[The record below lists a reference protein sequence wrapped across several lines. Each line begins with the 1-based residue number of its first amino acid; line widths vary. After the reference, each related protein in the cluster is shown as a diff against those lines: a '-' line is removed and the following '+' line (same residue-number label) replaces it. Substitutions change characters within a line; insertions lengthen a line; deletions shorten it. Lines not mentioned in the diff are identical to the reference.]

1 MYERILVPTD
11 GSDGTAA
18 ALEHAL
24 DIAQARGATVHAL
37 SVVDQRVRLA
47 AGDEQRD
54 AIENSLHDRAIAAV
68 EDVAE
73 AARDADV
80 AVTTA
85 VRKGVPYRCI
95 LDYADEHD
103 VDLVVMGTH
112 GRTGRDKLESLGSV
126 TERVVQSTNRPVL
139 VVNI

>member
-1 MYERILVPTD
+1 MYDSILVPTD
-11 GSDGTAA
+11 GSEGTAV

-24 DIAQARGATVHAL
+24 DIAKTRDATVHAL
-37 SVVDQRVRLA
+37 SVVDRRIRMA
-47 AGDEQRD
+47 AGVEQRE
-54 AIENSLHDRAIAAV
+54 AVANSLHDRAIEAV
-68 EDVAE
+68 EAVAD

-80 AVTTA
+80 QATTA

-112 GRTGRDKLESLGSV
+112 GRTGRDKLASLGSV
-126 TERVVQSTNRPVL
+126 TERVVQNTNRPVL
-139 VVNI
+139 VVSI